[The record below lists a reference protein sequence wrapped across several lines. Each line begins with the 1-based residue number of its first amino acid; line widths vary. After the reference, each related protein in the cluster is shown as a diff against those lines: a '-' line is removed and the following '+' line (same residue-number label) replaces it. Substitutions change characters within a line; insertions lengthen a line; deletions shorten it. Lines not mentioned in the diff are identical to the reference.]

1 MKHAADHTLDN
12 AVESLK
18 TQEPLS
24 EDIERAQNRLLKA
37 VAIEAE
43 KHSEE
48 PGVFQ
53 KLSAWWKD
61 TMNYSGYKFA
71 GSMGAA
77 ASFALAI
84 FIFSASPQTSFA
96 SMVEN
101 FKKARNFFYS
111 ATMTTSGQHLMD
123 IGVYYREPGQLRMES
138 YALEHKDQP
147 TFVNI
152 MDVSQGKGVMKLSD
166 TNQTVPFS
174 FDAGDT
180 SHSAQEDP
188 LYWRKLILE
197 VDPEKA
203 QPMGTQTFSG
213 VELTGF
219 LLEETGIETRVWVDP
234 KSQLPVKINVSQTF
248 DDGSVGFEMK
258 ADVEYNQRFDDN
270 LFELN

>member
-1 MKHAADHTLDN
+1 MKHTADHKVDK

-24 EDIERAQNRLLKA
+24 DDIERAQDRLLKA

-43 KHSEE
+43 KDSEE
-48 PGVFQ
+48 LGVFQ
-53 KLSAWWKD
+53 KLSAWWKE
-61 TMNYSGYKFA
+61 TMNFSSYKLA

-123 IGVYYREPGQLRMES
+123 IKVYYRESGQLRVES
-138 YALEHKDQP
+138 YALGHKDQP

-174 FDAGDT
+174 FDVGDT
-180 SHSAQEDP
+180 AQSAQEDP
-188 LYWRKLILE
+188 LYQ
-197 VDPEKA
+197 A
-203 QPMGTQTFSG
+203 
-213 VELTGF
+213 
-219 LLEETGIETRVWVDP
+219 LLERRNEIIER
-234 KSQLPVKINVSQTF
+234 NR
-248 DDGSVGFEMK
+248 DD
-258 ADVEYNQRFDDN
+258 
-270 LFELN
+270 